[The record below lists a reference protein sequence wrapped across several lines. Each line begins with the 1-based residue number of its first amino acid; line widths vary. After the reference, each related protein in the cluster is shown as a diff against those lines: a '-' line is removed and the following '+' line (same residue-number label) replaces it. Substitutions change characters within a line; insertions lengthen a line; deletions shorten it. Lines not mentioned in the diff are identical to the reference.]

1 MNYQASNSAII
12 ESNVRIGIGTRI
24 WNNAQIRTNA
34 TIGDNCIIGK
44 DVYIGPGV
52 SVGHNCKIQNSALV
66 YEPAEIGFGVFIG
79 PGVVF
84 TNDQYPRA
92 INPDLTLK
100 SASDWKPVGVTVF
113 DGASI
118 GAGAICV
125 APVKIGSW
133 ALVAAGAVVTTD
145 VANYALVA
153 GVPAKQIGWVGKS
166 GYKLEE
172 SHGKFTCPSSGAT
185 YKLIDG
191 QLVEEESR

>member
-1 MNYQASNSAII
+1 MNYQASDTAII
-12 ESNVRIGIGTRI
+12 EANVRIGTGTRI
-24 WNNAQIRTNA
+24 WNNAQIRSDA
-34 TIGDNCIIGK
+34 SIGDNCIIGK
-44 DVYIGPGV
+44 DVYIGTAV
-52 SVGHNCKIQNSALV
+52 SVGDNCKIQNSALI
-66 YEPAEIGFGVFIG
+66 YEPAEIGFGVFVG

-84 TNDQYPRA
+84 TNDQFPRA
-92 INPDLTLK
+92 INPDLTVK
-100 SASDWKPVGVTVF
+100 SASDWNPVGVTVLE
-113 DGASI
+113 GASI

-166 GYKLEE
+166 GYKLDENQ
-172 SHGKFTCPSSGAT
+172 GKLTCPYSGAI

-191 QLVEEESR
+191 QMVEEEAT

>member
-1 MNYQASNSAII
+1 MNYQASDSAII
-12 ESNVRIGIGTRI
+12 ESNVQIGTGTRI

-52 SVGHNCKIQNSALV
+52 NIGHNCKIQNSALV
-66 YEPAEIGFGVFIG
+66 YEPAEIGLGVFIG

-84 TNDQYPRA
+84 TNEQYPRA
-92 INPDLTLK
+92 INPDLTVK
-100 SASDWKPVGVTVF
+100 SVSDWNPVGVTVL

-118 GAGAICV
+118 GAGATCV
-125 APVKIGSW
+125 APVKIGTW

-153 GVPAKQIGWVGKS
+153 GVPAQQIGWVGKS
-166 GYKLEE
+166 GYKLSE
-172 SHGKFTCPSSGAT
+172 SQGKFICPNSGEV
-185 YKLIDG
+185 YKLVNG
-191 QLVEEESR
+191 QLVEDVAK

>member
-1 MNYQASNSAII
+1 VNYQASDSAII
-12 ESNVRIGIGTRI
+12 ESNVQIGTGTRI

-44 DVYIGPGV
+44 DVYIGAGV
-52 SVGHNCKIQNSALV
+52 NIGNNCKIQNSALV

-92 INPDLTLK
+92 INSDLTVK
-100 SASDWKPVGVTVF
+100 SASDWNPVGVTVL

-118 GAGAICV
+118 GAGATCV

-166 GYKLEE
+166 GYKLDEND
-172 SHGKFTCPSSGAT
+172 GKFICPNSGAI
-185 YKLIDG
+185 YKLING
-191 QLVEEESR
+191 QLVEEVAR

>member
-1 MNYQASNSAII
+1 MSYQASDSAII
-12 ESNVRIGIGTRI
+12 ESSVRIGMGTRI

-34 TIGDNCIIGK
+34 TIGKNCIIGK

-52 SVGHNCKIQNSALV
+52 NVGDNCKIQNGALV
-66 YEPAEIGFGVFIG
+66 YEPAQIGFGVFIG

-100 SASDWKPVGVTVF
+100 SASDWKPVGVTVL

-153 GVPAKQIGWVGKS
+153 GVPARQIGWVGK
-166 GYKLEE
+166 GGNILEE
-172 SHGKFTCPSSGAT
+172 SHGRFICPNSGAV
-185 YKLIDG
+185 YKIIDG
-191 QLVEEESR
+191 QMVEEVAK